1 MMCALPLLD
10 GRVDLW
16 YALPETIT
24 DIAILDRYRAL
35 LTPEETAESQRF
47 AFERDR
53 HRFLVRRA
61 LVRAVLSAYTGN
73 DPGAWVFRRNE
84 YGKPEVAEPVGMTL
98 RFNLS
103 HTAGLVVCA
112 VTSGRDVGVDVEALE
127 RQPADLERQP
137 ADLERQPADL
147 DVARRYF
154 APAEIATLE
163 RLPEQR
169 RQEVFFQF
177 WTLKEAYIKARGMGL
192 SIPLD
197 DFALTLSEDRPPAI
211 SFAAGCDG
219 DPDEWQFAQIRLQ
232 GRYQVAIAIRLPGPS
247 RLTVRLR
254 QTTPLVS
261 EGEWLPLP

>member
-1 MMCALPLLD
+1 MMCALPLVD

-24 DIAILDRYRAL
+24 DAAVLDRYRAL
-35 LTPEETAESQRF
+35 LTPEETAEARRF
-47 AFERDR
+47 AFESDR

-61 LVRAVLSAYTGN
+61 LVRAVLCAYTGN

-84 YGKPEVAEPVGMTL
+84 YGKPEVAEPVGTTL
-98 RFNLS
+98 QFNLS

-112 VTSGRDVGVDVEALE
+112 VTPGRDVGVDVEEVGRLA
-127 RQPADLERQP
+127 ADVE
-137 ADLERQPADL
+137 
-147 DVARRYF
+147 VARRYF
-154 APAEIATLE
+154 APAEIAALE

-219 DPDEWQFAQIRLQ
+219 DPDEWQFAQFRLHD
-232 GRYQVAIAIRLPGPS
+232 RYQVAVAIRLPGPS
-247 RLTVRLR
+247 KLTVRLR
-254 QTTPLVS
+254 QTTPLAAR
-261 EGEWLPLP
+261 